1 MNPFLP
7 RMPRGK
13 PLPIPPSLIK
23 QVKVNRLSFQK
34 ALFTAGAVLLLSLTL
49 GVRFYNEPQVTV
61 GSKATE
67 TMLAPRDATV
77 TDREAT
83 EFAKENARRQMIQV
97 YQPLDEVDTQ
107 VKGRLASL
115 LEEVGRLR
123 RVLGPFP
130 FADTALLT
138 TESQRQLLLL
148 KDQDWQL
155 LRAQWLAADRNP
167 KTSPLA
173 RPLPPG
179 IARATPQVRQALVT
193 RVEAARQKY
202 KQVQELLPTVNP
214 LLKTG
219 GIVSFN
225 GVNAAPLLDLSDAQW
240 QSVRAQ
246 AKLIT
251 ERILAMGVLPG
262 VPEEMRMR
270 GIRAQMPT
278 NWGQAERR
286 VVLELVS
293 TVLEPNL
300 KVDQLATVRKVER
313 EVLEVENVVL
323 PIKKGQVLVQAG
335 ETVTP
340 RLFSILDQLGLT
352 QRGVNWFGLGVLTG
366 ILIFC
371 VGIFELFV
379 PRALQGS
386 SSGEKSSRT
395 RDLRSEDQILILLLA
410 MAVGLLGAVFS
421 LDWTLYLPLSAFGLL
436 VGSFYG
442 NKLGFLAVSC
452 FLPALVQ
459 GWNWQH
465 PLYLLIPPIGGAF
478 VAAWVGGRVRSRDEM
493 ALGGVAVSLV
503 QGGLYLIIALL
514 LLGRPL
520 DWQLLLEA
528 TQCAASGLLWC
539 IVALGISPFLE
550 SLFDLVTP
558 VRLVELAN
566 PNRPLLKR
574 LATEAPG
581 TYQHTL
587 FVANLATAAAQA
599 VGANV
604 ELVRAGTLYHD
615 IGKMVRPLYFIENQ
629 MGLPN
634 PHDELSDP
642 ERSAQMI
649 KAHVA
654 DGLKLA
660 KKYNLPQ
667 SIRDFIPEHQGTIQI
682 AYFYHQAQQQ
692 NPETEISKEAFTYDG
707 PTPQSR
713 ETGLLMLADAC
724 EAALRSLADTGEE
737 EAFGMVR
744 RILLSRWNDGQLV
757 DSGIEE
763 QELAL
768 IARVF
773 VKVWK
778 EQNHTRIR
786 YPALANGSGM
796 AKRRPRASVS

>member
-7 RMPRGK
+7 RVPRGK
-13 PLPIPPSLIK
+13 PLPTPAALVK
-23 QVKVNRLSFQK
+23 KVKVNRLSFQRS
-34 ALFTAGAVLLLSLTL
+34 LFTAGAILLLSLAL
-49 GVRFYNEPQVTV
+49 GVRFYNEPQVVT

-67 TMLAPRDATV
+67 TLFAPRDAKV

-83 EFAKENARRQMIQV
+83 ERAEENARRQMIQV
-97 YQPLDEVDTQ
+97 YQPLNEVDAQ
-107 VKGRLASL
+107 VKDRLTSL
-115 LEEVGRLR
+115 TEEVGRLR

-138 TESQRQLLLL
+138 TERQRQLLLL
-148 KDQDWQL
+148 KEQDWKL
-155 LRAQWLAADRNP
+155 WRSKWLASDRSVE
-167 KTSPLA
+167 TA
-173 RPLPPG
+173 RPVKPLPPG
-179 IARATPQVRQALVT
+179 IDRTTPQVRQALVT
-193 RVEAARQKY
+193 RVETARKKY
-202 KQVQELLPTVNP
+202 QQVQELLPTIHP

-219 GIVSFN
+219 GVVSFN
-225 GVNAAPLLDLSDAQW
+225 GDNTAPLLDLSDAQW
-240 QSVRAQ
+240 QGVRVQ
-246 AKLIT
+246 AKSIT

-262 VPEEMRMR
+262 VPEEMRIR
-270 GIRAQMPT
+270 GIRAQIPA
-278 NWGQAERR
+278 NWSQAERR
-286 VVLELVS
+286 VVLYLVS

-300 KVDQLATVRKVER
+300 KVDQLATVRKIER
-313 EVLEVENVVL
+313 EVLEMDEVVL
-323 PIKKGQVLVQAG
+323 PIKEGQVLVQAG
-335 ETVTP
+335 DTVTP

-352 QRGVNWFGLGVLTG
+352 QRGVNWLGLGVLVG
-366 ILIFC
+366 ILVFC
-371 VGIFELFV
+371 VGIFQRFV

-395 RDLRSEDQILILLLA
+395 RDLRREDQVLILMLA
-410 MAVGLLGAVFS
+410 IAVALIGAVFS

-442 NKLGFLAVSC
+442 SKLGFLAVSC
-452 FLPALVQ
+452 FLPPLVQ

-465 PLYLLIPPIGGAF
+465 PLFLLIPTIGGAL

-493 ALGGVAVSLV
+493 ALGGVVVSLV
-503 QGGLYLIIALL
+503 QGGLYLLIGLF

-539 IVALGISPFLE
+539 IVALGLSPFLE

-634 PHDELSDP
+634 PHDELSNP
-642 ERSAQMI
+642 ERSAHMI

-660 KKYNLPQ
+660 KKYNLPKAL
-667 SIRDFIPEHQGTIQI
+667 RDFIPEHQGTIQI
-682 AYFYHQAQQQ
+682 AYFYHQARQQ
-692 NPETEISKEAFTYDG
+692 NPEAEIPEEAFTYEG
-707 PTPQSR
+707 PIPQSR
-713 ETGLLMLADAC
+713 ETGILMLADAC

-744 RILLSRWNDGQLV
+744 RILQSRWNDGQLD

-786 YPALANGSGM
+786 YPALPSGSNM
-796 AKRRPRASVS
+796 TKRRPRASIS

>member
-7 RMPRGK
+7 RVPRGK
-13 PLPIPPSLIK
+13 PLPAPAVFVK
-23 QVKVNRLSFQK
+23 KVKVHKLSFQRF
-34 ALFTAGAVLLLSLTL
+34 LFTAGAILLLSLAL
-49 GVRFYNEPQVTV
+49 GVRFYNEPQVIA

-67 TMLAPRDATV
+67 TILAPRDAKV

-83 EFAKENARRQMIQV
+83 ERAEENARRQMIQV
-97 YQPLDEVDTQ
+97 YQPLNKVDTQ
-107 VKGRLASL
+107 VKDRLTSL

-138 TESQRQLLLL
+138 TELQRQLLLL
-148 KDQDWQL
+148 KEQDWQPW
-155 LRAQWLAADRNP
+155 RSKWIAPDPSAAIL
-167 KTSPLA
+167 PLA

-193 RVEAARQKY
+193 RIETARKKYQQVE
-202 KQVQELLPTVNP
+202 ELLPTVNP

-219 GIVSFN
+219 GVVSSN
-225 GVNAAPLLDLSDAQW
+225 GSTTAPLLDLSDAQW
-240 QSVRAQ
+240 QGVRTQ
-246 AKLIT
+246 AKSIT

-262 VPEEMRMR
+262 VPEEMRIR
-270 GIRAQMPT
+270 GIKAQIPV
-278 NWGQAERR
+278 NWSQAERR
-286 VVLELVS
+286 AVIYLVS

-313 EVLEVENVVL
+313 EILEVDKVVL
-323 PIKKGQVLVQAG
+323 PIKKGQVLVQSG

-352 QRGVNWFGLGVLTG
+352 QRGVNWLGLGVLTG
-366 ILIFC
+366 ILVFC
-371 VGIFELFV
+371 VAIFQRFV

-386 SSGEKSSRT
+386 SSGEKNSRT
-395 RDLRSEDQILILLLA
+395 RDLRREDQVLILLLA
-410 MAVGLLGAVFS
+410 IAVALLGAVFS

-442 NKLGFLAVSC
+442 TKLGFLAVSC
-452 FLPALVQ
+452 FLPPLIQ

-465 PLYLLIPPIGGAF
+465 PLFLLIPPIGGAL

-503 QGGLYLIIALL
+503 QGGLYLLIGL

-539 IVALGISPFLE
+539 IVALGMSPFLE

-587 FVANLATAAAQA
+587 FVANLATSAAQA

-615 IGKMVRPLYFIENQ
+615 IGKMIRPLYFIENQ

-660 KKYNLPQ
+660 KKYNLPRAL
-667 SIRDFIPEHQGTIQI
+667 RDFIPEHQGTIQI
-682 AYFYHQAQQQ
+682 AYFYHQARQQ
-692 NPETEISKEAFTYDG
+692 NPEAEIPEESFTYDG
-707 PTPQSR
+707 PIPQSR
-713 ETGLLMLADAC
+713 ETGILMLADAC
-724 EAALRSLADTGEE
+724 EAALRSLADTGAE

-744 RILLSRWNDGQLV
+744 RILQSRWNDGQLD

-786 YPALANGSGM
+786 YPALPSGSSV
-796 AKRRPRASVS
+796 AKRRPRASIS

>member
-7 RMPRGK
+7 RVPRGK
-13 PLPIPPSLIK
+13 PLPTPAALVK
-23 QVKVNRLSFQK
+23 QVKGHKLSFQRS
-34 ALFTAGAVLLLSLTL
+34 LFTVGAILLLSLTL

-67 TMLAPRDATV
+67 TMLAPRDAIV

-83 EFAKENARRQMIQV
+83 ELAKENARNQMIQV
-97 YQPLDEVDTQ
+97 YEPLNEVDTQ
-107 VKGRLASL
+107 VKDRLASL

-138 TESQRQLLLL
+138 TESQRQVLLL
-148 KDQDWQL
+148 KEQEWQL
-155 LRAQWLAADRNP
+155 RRAQWLALGNP
-167 KTSPLA
+167 IAPLA
-173 RPLPPG
+173 KTVPPG
-179 IARATPQVRQALVT
+179 VARATPQVRQSLVT
-193 RVEAARQKY
+193 RVEGARQKY
-202 KQVQELLPTVNP
+202 RQVQELLPTVNP
-214 LLKTG
+214 VLRTG
-219 GIVSFN
+219 GIVSLN
-225 GVNAAPLLDLSDAQW
+225 EGNAAPLLDLSDAQW

-270 GIRAQMPT
+270 GIKAQIPT

-286 VVLELVS
+286 VVLALVG

-313 EVLEVENVVL
+313 EVLEVDKVVL
-323 PIKKGQVLVQAG
+323 PIKKGQVLLQAG

-340 RLFSILDQLGLT
+340 RLFNILDQLGLT

-366 ILIFC
+366 VLTFC
-371 VGIFELFV
+371 IGIFQLFV

-395 RDLRSEDQILILLLA
+395 RDLRREDQVLILVLA
-410 MAVGLLGAVFS
+410 IAVGVLGAVFS

-442 NKLGFLAVSC
+442 SKLGFLAVSC
-452 FLPALVQ
+452 FLPPLIQ

-465 PLYLLIPPIGGAF
+465 PLYLLVPPIGGAL
-478 VAAWVGGRVRSRDEM
+478 VASWVGGRVRSRDEM
-493 ALGGVAVSLV
+493 ALGGVAVSLA
-503 QGGLYLIIALL
+503 QGGLYLLIALL

-539 IVALGISPFLE
+539 IVALGVSPFLE

-566 PNRPLLKR
+566 PNRALLKR

-667 SIRDFIPEHQGTIQI
+667 AIRDFIPEHQGTIQI

-692 NPETEISKEAFTYDG
+692 NPEAEIPKETFTYDG
-707 PTPQSR
+707 PVPQSR

-744 RILLSRWNDGQLV
+744 RILQSRWNDGQLV

-786 YPALANGSGM
+786 YPALPSGAGM
-796 AKRRPRASVS
+796 AKRRPRASIS

>member
-1 MNPFLP
+1 
-7 RMPRGK
+7 MPRGK
-13 PLPIPPSLIK
+13 PVTTTDFLVK
-23 QVKVNRLSFQK
+23 QVQVKINKPSFQRS
-34 ALFTAGAVLLLSLTL
+34 LFTAGAILLLSLTL

-77 TDREAT
+77 IDREAT
-83 EFAKENARRQMIQV
+83 EFARENARRQMIQV
-97 YQPLDEVDTQ
+97 YKPLEEVDTQ
-107 VKGRLASL
+107 VKNRLTSL
-115 LEEVGRLR
+115 LEGVGRLR

-130 FADTALLT
+130 FTDTGLLT

-148 KDQDWQL
+148 TEQDWQL
-155 LRAQWLAADRNP
+155 KRAQWLASERNA
-167 KTSPLA
+167 TT
-173 RPLPPG
+173 LPPRSLPPN
-179 IARATPQVRQALVT
+179 IARATPQVRQDLVT
-193 RVEAARQKY
+193 QVEAARQRY
-202 KQVQELLPTVNP
+202 QQVQEVLPTVNP
-214 LLKTG
+214 LIKTG
-219 GIVSFN
+219 GIVSFD
-225 GVNAAPLLDLSDAQW
+225 GSNAAPLLDLSDAQW
-240 QSVRAQ
+240 QSIQAQ
-246 AKLIT
+246 TKLIT

-262 VPEEMRMR
+262 VPEDMRMR
-270 GIRAQMPT
+270 GIRAQIPA
-278 NWGQAERR
+278 NWSQAERR

-300 KVDQLATVRKVER
+300 KVDQLATVRKIER
-313 EVLEVENVVL
+313 EVLEVDEVAL
-323 PIKKGQVLVQAG
+323 PIKKGQVLVQVG

-395 RDLRSEDQILILLLA
+395 RYLRREDQILILLLA
-410 MAVGLLGAVFS
+410 IAVGLLGAVFS

-442 NKLGFLAVSC
+442 NKLGFLALSC
-452 FLPALVQ
+452 FLPPLIQ

-493 ALGGVAVSLV
+493 ALGGLVVSLV
-503 QGGLYLIIALL
+503 QGGLYLLIALL

-520 DWQLLLEA
+520 GWQLLLEA
-528 TQCAASGLLWC
+528 TLCAASGLLWC
-539 IVALGISPFLE
+539 IVALGVSPFLE
-550 SLFDLVTP
+550 RLFDLVTP

-660 KKYNLPQ
+660 KKFNLPQ
-667 SIRDFIPEHQGTIQI
+667 AIRDFIPEHQGTIQI

-692 NPETEISKEAFTYDG
+692 NPETEIPKAAFTYDG
-707 PTPQSR
+707 PIPQSR

-744 RILLSRWNDGQLV
+744 RILQSRWNDGQLA
-757 DSGIEE
+757 DSGLEE

-768 IARVF
+768 IARIF

-786 YPALANGSGM
+786 YPTLPNGSGM
-796 AKRRPRASVS
+796 AKRRPRASVP

>member
-13 PLPIPPSLIK
+13 PLPTPAALVK
-23 QVKVNRLSFQK
+23 KVNKLSFQRS
-34 ALFTAGAVLLLSLTL
+34 LFTVGAILLLSLAL

-61 GSKATE
+61 GYKATE
-67 TMLAPRDATV
+67 TILAPRDATV

-83 EFAKENARRQMIQV
+83 EVAKENARRQMIQV
-97 YQPLDEVDTQ
+97 YQPLSEVDTQ
-107 VKGRLASL
+107 VKDRLASL
-115 LEEVGRLR
+115 IEQVNRLR
-123 RVLGPFP
+123 GVLGPFP
-130 FADTALLT
+130 FADTGFLT
-138 TESQRQLLLL
+138 TEKQRQLLLL
-148 KDQDWQL
+148 KEQDWQL
-155 LRAQWLAADRNP
+155 LRAQWLSTDRNP
-167 KTSPLA
+167 GTGIPLA
-173 RPLPPG
+173 SS
-179 IARATPQVRQALVT
+179 IDRATPQIRQALVS
-193 RVEAARQKY
+193 RVGVARQKY
-202 KQVQELLPTVNP
+202 RQVQELLPTINP
-214 LLKTG
+214 LLRTG
-219 GIVSFN
+219 GIISFN
-225 GVNAAPLLDLSDAQW
+225 GSDPAPLLDLSDAQW
-240 QSVRAQ
+240 QGVRAQ

-262 VPEEMRMR
+262 VPEEMRIR
-270 GIRAQMPT
+270 GIKAQIPT
-278 NWGQAERR
+278 DWNQAERR
-286 VVLELVS
+286 VVLVLAE

-313 EVLEVENVVL
+313 EILEVDKVVL
-323 PIKKGQVLVQAG
+323 PIKKGQVLVQSG

-340 RLFSILDQLGLT
+340 RLFNILDQLGLT
-352 QRGVNWFGLGVLTG
+352 QRGVNWLGLGVLTA

-371 VGIFELFV
+371 VSVFQWFV
-379 PRALQGS
+379 PKALQES
-386 SSGEKSSRT
+386 SPEGKSLRT
-395 RDLRSEDQILILLLA
+395 RDLRREDQILILALA
-410 MAVGLLGAVFS
+410 VAVGVIGAVFS

-442 NKLGFLAVSC
+442 TKLGFLAVSC
-452 FLPALVQ
+452 FLPPLIQ

-465 PLYLLIPPIGGAF
+465 PLYLLLPTIGGAL
-478 VAAWVGGRVRSRDEM
+478 VASWVGGRVRSRDEM
-493 ALGGVAVSLV
+493 ALGGIGVSLV
-503 QGGLYLIIALL
+503 QGGLYLLIALV

-539 IVALGISPFLE
+539 IVALGVSPFLE

-634 PHDELSDP
+634 PHDELSAP
-642 ERSAQMI
+642 NRSAQMI

-667 SIRDFIPEHQGTIQI
+667 AIRAFIPEHQGTIQI
-682 AYFYHQAQQQ
+682 AYFYHQARQQ
-692 NPETEISKEAFTYDG
+692 NPDAEVPEEDFTYDG
-707 PTPQSR
+707 PIPQSR

-744 RILLSRWNDGQLV
+744 RILQSRWNDGQLA

-763 QELAL
+763 TELAL

-786 YPALANGSGM
+786 YPALPSGSGV
-796 AKRRPRASVS
+796 AKRRPRASIS

>member
-13 PLPIPPSLIK
+13 PLPTPASFVK
-23 QVKVNRLSFQK
+23 QVKVNKLSFQR
-34 ALFTAGAVLLLSLTL
+34 ALFTAGAILLLSVTL

-67 TMLAPRDATV
+67 TMLAPRNAMV

-83 EFAKENARRQMIQV
+83 DLAKENARSQMIQV
-97 YQPLDEVDTQ
+97 YEPLDEVDTQ
-107 VKGRLASL
+107 VKDRLALL

-148 KDQDWQL
+148 KEQDWQL
-155 LRAQWLAADRNP
+155 WRAQWLASDRKAAP
-167 KTSPLA
+167 PLA
-173 RPLPPG
+173 RPLPPS
-179 IARATPQVRQALVT
+179 IAQANPQVRQALIIRIET
-193 RVEAARQKY
+193 ARQKY
-202 KQVQELLPTVNP
+202 QQVQELLPTINP
-214 LLKTG
+214 LIKTG
-219 GIVSFN
+219 GVVSFN
-225 GVNAAPLLDLSDAQW
+225 GSNAAPLLDLSDAQW

-262 VPEEMRMR
+262 VPQEMRMR
-270 GIRAQMPT
+270 GIRAQIPA

-313 EVLEVENVVL
+313 EILEVDKVVL
-323 PIKKGQVLVQAG
+323 PIKKGQILVQAG

-371 VGIFELFV
+371 VGIFQLFV
-379 PRALQGS
+379 PKALQGS

-395 RDLRSEDQILILLLA
+395 RDLRREDQILILVLA
-410 MAVGLLGAVFS
+410 IAVGLIGAVFS

-442 NKLGFLAVSC
+442 SKLGFLAVSC
-452 FLPALVQ
+452 FLPPLIQ

-465 PLYLLIPPIGGAF
+465 PLYLLIPPIGGAL

-503 QGGLYLIIALL
+503 QGGLYLLIALL

-539 IVALGISPFLE
+539 IVALGVSPFLE

-566 PNRPLLKR
+566 PNRTLLKR

-667 SIRDFIPEHQGTIQI
+667 AIRDFIPEHQGTIQI

-692 NPETEISKEAFTYDG
+692 NPETEIPKEAFTYDG

-744 RILLSRWNDGQLV
+744 RILQSRWNDGQLV

-786 YPALANGSGM
+786 YPALPSGSGM
-796 AKRRPRASVS
+796 TKRRPRAAIS